1 MGALNFGVLDA
12 LDIIIAAFLL
22 YQVYRL
28 LKGTA
33 AIRILIG
40 MVAIYLLYSL
50 VQVLEMNLLS
60 EILGS
65 FMGVGLIILVIV
77 FQQEIRKFLL
87 VVGSATFTRRQGW
100 RNILKMG
107 KADQTDL
114 QSIEIISASAE
125 QLAKNKIGALIVLE
139 RKDPLGAFAGTGHEL
154 NASLSRIL
162 LESIFFKNAPL
173 HDGATIITG
182 NVVVSA
188 GSILPLSESSELP
201 SKFGLRHRAAAGISE
216 RTDALAIS
224 ISEETGSIHLFFDGS
239 FEQVSNTMLE
249 ERLLILGRKKRSKV
263 ND

>member
-40 MVAIYLLYSL
+40 MVAVYLLYSL

-65 FMGVGLIILVIV
+65 FMGAGLIILVIV

-100 RNILKMG
+100 KGLFKMG
-107 KADQTDL
+107 KADQTHTL
-114 QSIEIISASAE
+114 SIEAIAAATA
-125 QLAKNKIGALIVLE
+125 QLAEHKIGALLVIE
-139 RKDPLGAFAGTGHEL
+139 RKDPLGAFAATGHEL
-154 NASLSRIL
+154 NATMSRIL

-173 HDGATIITG
+173 HDGATIISG
-182 NVVVSA
+182 NTVVSA
-188 GSILPLSESSELP
+188 GSILPLSESSDLP
-201 SKFGLRHRAAAGISE
+201 SQFGLRHRAAAGISE
-216 RTDALAIS
+216 RTDALALS
-224 ISEETGSIHLFFDGS
+224 ISEETGSIHLFYDGT
-239 FEQVSNTMLE
+239 FERVPAKAVA
-249 ERLLILGRKKRSKV
+249 ERLTVLRTQ
-263 ND
+263 

>member
-12 LDIIIAAFLL
+12 LDIVLAAFLL

-28 LKGTA
+28 LRGTA

-50 VQVLEMNLLS
+50 VQVLEMHLLS

-100 RNILKMG
+100 GGLFKIG
-107 KADQTDL
+107 KAEQTN
-114 QSIEIISASAE
+114 QMSIEAIANASE
-125 QLAKNKIGALIVLE
+125 QLAESKTGALLVLE
-139 RKDPLGAFAGTGHEL
+139 RKDPLGSFVGTGHQLEA
-154 NASLSRIL
+154 NLSRIL

-173 HDGATIITG
+173 HDGATIVSG
-182 NVVVSA
+182 NNVVAA
-188 GSILPLSESSELP
+188 GAILPLSESSELP
-201 SKFGLRHRAAAGISE
+201 SQFGLRHRAAAGIAE

-224 ISEETGSIHLFFDGS
+224 ISEETGSIHLFYNGT
-239 FEQVSNTMLE
+239 FERVPSKAIE
-249 ERLLILGRKKRSKV
+249 ERLTALM
-263 ND
+263 NQ

>member
-12 LDIIIAAFLL
+12 LDIVLAAFLL

-28 LKGTA
+28 LRGTA

-50 VQVLEMNLLS
+50 VQVLEMHLLS

-100 RNILKMG
+100 RGLFKIG
-107 KADQTDL
+107 KAEQTN
-114 QSIEIISASAE
+114 QMSIEAIANASE
-125 QLAKNKIGALIVLE
+125 QLAESKTGALLVLE
-139 RKDPLGAFAGTGHEL
+139 RKDPLGSFAGTGHQLEA
-154 NASLSRIL
+154 NLSRIL

-173 HDGATIITG
+173 HDGATIVSG
-182 NVVVSA
+182 NNVVAA
-188 GSILPLSESSELP
+188 GAILPLSESSELP
-201 SKFGLRHRAAAGISE
+201 SQFGLRHRAAAGIAE

-224 ISEETGSIHLFFDGS
+224 ISEETGSIHLFYNGT
-239 FEQVSNTMLE
+239 FERVPSKAIE
-249 ERLLILGRKKRSKV
+249 ERLTNLM
-263 ND
+263 NQ